1 MMRSFRMSMLDLAGL
16 RSVAVVKKT
25 NWEAFVILAPSGPMV
40 IRFTRASFREEER
53 PFFLET
59 LVFSARETKSL
70 SRCTSIHSQG
80 FPGRNAKSLVM
91 VSMAVRASVV
101 VRTSC
106 STHLQISTPREVR
119 ATMTRTSTVVM
130 VMAARSSIRVNA
142 PDLILANV
150 FMFFQRSS
158 DNAR

>member
-1 MMRSFRMSMLDLAGL
+1 MSMLDLAGL
-16 RSVAVVKKT
+16 RSVAVVKKI

-40 IRFTRASFREEER
+40 IRFTRASFRAEEP
-53 PFFLET
+53 PFFLDAVV
-59 LVFSARETKSL
+59 LVARETRSL
-70 SRCTSIHSQG
+70 SRCTSIHSKG
-80 FPGRNAKSLVM
+80 LPARNCMLSKSLVM

-119 ATMTRTSTVVM
+119 ATITSTSTVVM

-150 FMFFQRSS
+150 FMIFQRSS

>member
-1 MMRSFRMSMLDLAGL
+1 
-16 RSVAVVKKT
+16 
-25 NWEAFVILAPSGPMV
+25 
-40 IRFTRASFREEER
+40 
-53 PFFLET
+53 
-59 LVFSARETKSL
+59 
-70 SRCTSIHSQG
+70 
-80 FPGRNAKSLVM
+80 M

-119 ATMTRTSTVVM
+119 ATITRTSTVVM

>member
-1 MMRSFRMSMLDLAGL
+1 MSILDLAGL

-59 LVFSARETKSL
+59 LVFPARETKSL
-70 SRCTSIHSQG
+70 SRCTSIHSKG
-80 FPGRNAKSLVM
+80 FPERNCMLSKSLVM

-119 ATMTRTSTVVM
+119 ATITRTSTVVM

>member
-1 MMRSFRMSMLDLAGL
+1 MSMLDLAGL

-59 LVFSARETKSL
+59 LVFPARETKSL
-70 SRCTSIHSQG
+70 SRCTSIHSKG
-80 FPGRNAKSLVM
+80 FPERNCMLSKSLVM

-119 ATMTRTSTVVM
+119 ATITRTSTVVM